1 MTVVKLVLNPY
12 EPNYKSFG
20 PLRLMVHAPVKRVT
34 NTKHPEP
41 KLEDLLPDEAEKK
54 HRTVNLSFLRPHL
67 EELEF
72 NLDGTYRHKVHAGG
86 KDFLITLL
94 EIGEEEHPRE
104 PGRKYLYFYF
114 EIQEI
119 I

>member
-1 MTVVKLVLNPY
+1 MKLVLNPY
-12 EPNYKSFG
+12 EPNHKAIG
-20 PLRLMVHAPVKRVT
+20 PLRLMVHAPLKKVGL
-34 NTKHPEP
+34 TKHSPP
-41 KLEDLLPDEAEKK
+41 KLKDMLTDESDEKL
-54 HRTVNLSFLRPHL
+54 RTVNLSFIKPHI

-72 NLDGTYRHKVHAGG
+72 NLDGVCRHKVHAGG

-114 EIQEI
+114 EIQDML
-119 I
+119 